1 MDKSPKDRILSFVK
15 EHAEKQ
21 LELVNVLCNENS
33 HTYNPEGTNRV
44 AAMLLEAVGG
54 IFPHHEVIDETEVG
68 NHHILRTRSG
78 SKAIYLL
85 GHLDTVFPPD
95 HPFQTC
101 TAEGDWLTGPGTGDM
116 KGGLAV
122 LVYALKALRE
132 CGIMDRLG
140 ITLILGAD
148 EEIGS
153 VMSHT
158 LYERERENA
167 IACLTAECAGPS
179 GEIVVSRNGKAGG
192 RLECDGEA
200 RHVGRVSGEKTSAIL
215 EIAHKIAALESLN
228 DYDSALTVNVGT
240 VDGGLG
246 PSTVPGHASCLV
258 DLRWRNE
265 RQYDDLL
272 DKVRRIASDT
282 HQPLSRCRFTVLNHR
297 PAMPSNDRT
306 GKMFDALALTAN
318 SLGIDLGREY
328 RRGTSDANYFGSVGI
343 PTLDGFG
350 PVCEGD
356 HTPNERIFI
365 PSLAERTAL
374 LALFLAEYGL
384 ELFEA
389 SAG

>member
-1 MDKSPKDRILSFVK
+1 
-15 EHAEKQ
+15 
-21 LELVNVLCNENS
+21 
-33 HTYNPEGTNRV
+33 
-44 AAMLLEAVGG
+44 
-54 IFPHHEVIDETEVG
+54 
-68 NHHILRTRSG
+68 
-78 SKAIYLL
+78 
-85 GHLDTVFPPD
+85 
-95 HPFQTC
+95 
-101 TAEGDWLTGPGTGDM
+101 M

-153 VMSHT
+153 AMSHT
-158 LYERERENA
+158 LYERERGNA
-167 IACLTAECAGPS
+167 IACLTAECAGPN
-179 GEIVVSRNGKAGG
+179 GEIVVSRNGKAGV
-192 RLECDGEA
+192 RLECYGEE
-200 RHVGRVSGEKTSAIL
+200 RHVGSVSGEKTSAVL

-240 VDGGLG
+240 VNGGLG

-258 DLRWRNE
+258 DLRWRHE

-272 DKVRRIASDT
+272 DKVRRIASGA
-282 HQPLSRCRFTVLNHR
+282 HQPLSRYRLTVLNHR
-297 PAMPSNDRT
+297 PAMPPNYRT
-306 GKMFDALALTAN
+306 ENMFEALARTAN
-318 SLGIDLGREY
+318 SLGIDLGSEH

-350 PVCEGD
+350 PVCERD

-374 LALFLAEYGL
+374 LALFLAGPGL

-389 SAG
+389 GAG

>member
-15 EHAEKQ
+15 EHAEEQ
-21 LELVNVLCNENS
+21 LEFVNVLCNENS
-33 HTYNPEGTNRV
+33 HTYNLEGTNRV
-44 AAMLLEAVGG
+44 AEMLLEAVGG
-54 IFPHHEVIDETEVG
+54 LFPHHEVIDETEVG

-78 SKAIYLL
+78 SGAIYLL

-101 TAEGDWLTGPGTGDM
+101 TAEGDWIAGPGTGDM

-132 CGIMDRLG
+132 CGIMGRLG

-153 VMSHT
+153 AMSHT
-158 LYERERENA
+158 LYKRERGNA
-167 IACLTAECAGPS
+167 IACLTAECAGPN
-179 GEIVVSRNGKAGG
+179 GEIVVSRNGKAGV
-192 RLECDGEA
+192 RLECDGEE
-200 RHVGRVSGEKTSAIL
+200 RHVGSVSGEKTSAVL

-258 DLRWRNE
+258 DLRWRDE

-272 DKVRRIASDT
+272 DKVRRIASDA

-297 PAMPSNDRT
+297 PAIPSNDRT
-306 GKMFDALALTAN
+306 EKMFDALARTAN
-318 SLGIDLGREY
+318 SLGIDLGREH

-350 PVCEGD
+350 PICEGD

-374 LALFLAEYGL
+374 LALFLAGYGL